1 MPLRSYNINLHIKS
15 FSSGKHFNF
24 ISGFC
29 TVLYL
34 LKNNSKKLDLPQFL
48 MKLITR
54 LARLSGAAFVLHS
67 GANLAFLR
75 DEILDL
81 D

>member
-1 MPLRSYNINLHIKS
+1 MWLKIIQHLPWCLMNLIA
-15 FSSGKHFNF
+15 
-24 ISGFC
+24 
-29 TVLYL
+29 
-34 LKNNSKKLDLPQFL
+34 
-48 MKLITR
+48 R

-75 DEILDL
+75 DGILDL

>member
-1 MPLRSYNINLHIKS
+1 
-15 FSSGKHFNF
+15 
-24 ISGFC
+24 
-29 TVLYL
+29 
-34 LKNNSKKLDLPQFL
+34 

-75 DEILDL
+75 DGILDL